1 MRKLILCQSHDEFY
15 KVAQKLSIYGF
26 QWLAFGEL
34 GEGFVPVRDW
44 TPIYSS
50 EIFDYMVDTVEMRAY
65 YCQRNA
71 SNSLIDAGM
80 EALLATDY
88 LEGYIE

>member
-1 MRKLILCQSHDEFY
+1 MRKLILCETKDEIY

-26 QWLAFGEL
+26 TWLAFGEL
-34 GEGFVPVRDW
+34 GEGYVPVKDW
-44 TPIYSS
+44 APIWTSQNY
-50 EIFDYMVDTVEMRAY
+50 DYMVDTVEMRAY
-65 YCQRNA
+65 YCLRSA
-71 SNSLIDAGM
+71 SNQLIDAGM